1 MKHHL
6 SIVALCLCVLAVSF
20 AGEKKFGKKITLKEK
35 TKISDIMANP
45 EKYDGKKVLV
55 EAPIIDVCKMRGCWI
70 KLGSDKEFETMTF
83 KVEDGVITFPMG
95 VKGKTALAEG
105 VVSVKT
111 YTVEQLIEQGK
122 EKAKEQGEKFDPSSI
137 KGPKSV
143 IIINGEG
150 AIVK

>member
-6 SIVALCLCVLAVSF
+6 SIVALCLCVVAVSF
-20 AGEKKFGKKITLKEK
+20 GAEKKFGKKITLKEK
-35 TKISDIMANP
+35 TKISDIIANP
-45 EKYDGKKVLV
+45 AKYNGKKVLV
-55 EAPIIDVCKMRGCWI
+55 DGPIIDVCKMRGCWI

-105 VVSVKT
+105 VVSVKM

-137 KGPKSV
+137 KGPKAV

>member
-1 MKHHL
+1 MKHL
-6 SIVALCLCVLAVSF
+6 SILVLCLCVLAVSF

-35 TKISDIMANP
+35 TKISAIMANP

-55 EAPIIDVCKMRGCWI
+55 EGPIIEVCKMRGCWI

-83 KVEDGVITFPMG
+83 KVEDGVIVFPMV
-95 VKGKTALAEG
+95 VKGKTAIAEG

-122 EKAKEQGEKFDPSSI
+122 ERAKEQGEEFDPSSI
-137 KGPKSV
+137 KGPKAV
-143 IIINGEG
+143 IQIKGEG